1 MLNWL
6 NEEIVITIYFFAR
19 CIRPNSIRGM
29 LLRRGY
35 DRSLGA
41 IERKIIST
49 TKQYP
54 YLKFANGQWDLS
66 AIDRWMKD
74 LVRSQESVNNI
85 TRFSLEDAED
95 MVLKISVDDL
105 LETMDNLG
113 LDFTDP
119 AFNAR
124 MASQV

>member
-1 MLNWL
+1 MLNWS
-6 NEEIVITIYFFAR
+6 NEEILITIYFVAR
-19 CIRPNSIRGM
+19 CIRPKSVQGL

-35 DRSLGA
+35 DRSLAA
-41 IERKIIST
+41 IERTIICT

-74 LVRSQESVNNI
+74 FVRSQESVNKL

-124 MASQV
+124 T